1 MSAEWHGIVLV
12 PSVGEVEFD
21 NWSMDDT
28 EDRLEP
34 TAELQAKEKFAQAF
48 KTMITEKA
56 GFLIKLF

>member
-1 MSAEWHGIVLV
+1 
-12 PSVGEVEFD
+12 
-21 NWSMDDT
+21 MDDT

-48 KTMITEKA
+48 KTVITEKA

>member
-1 MSAEWHGIVLV
+1 MSSEWHGIVLV

-34 TAELQAKEKFAQAF
+34 TAELQAKRQVRTSF
-48 KTMITEKA
+48 
-56 GFLIKLF
+56 